1 MEFSLFFFA
10 DDSQSSGTANGR
22 YGLLLDAARFADSH
36 GFDAVWTPE
45 RHFHPFGGLYPNPS
59 VAGAAV
65 AAVTERV
72 GIRAGSVVAPLQD
85 TLRIAEEWS
94 VVDNISGGRAAVS
107 FASGWH
113 PHDFVFH
120 PQGYHS
126 RREDVI
132 AAMKTVRQLWR
143 GEPVRR
149 VNGLGEEIPVRVYPP
164 PVQRELPMWLTS
176 AGSTDTFRI
185 AGEMGAGVLTHLVKQ
200 GVDVLA
206 ENIAVYRKA
215 FRPSPDGSAIPS
227 PGRVTLMM
235 HTLVGPDDSVLE
247 EARGPMRRYVA
258 GSLGLFGTGNT
269 ASRGKERRLSPQH
282 QERLIDVSVDRYF
295 HSVGLFGAVDDAIA
309 TVEKMRAMGVDE
321 IACLIDFG
329 VPTATVLAGLEHLD
343 LVRRSVT
350 A

>member
-10 DDSQSSGTANGR
+10 DDSQSSGMTNGR
-22 YGLLLDAARFADSH
+22 YDLLLEAARFADSH
-36 GFDAVWTPE
+36 DFEAVWTPE

-85 TLRIAEEWS
+85 PLRIAEEWS

-113 PHDFVFH
+113 PHDFVLN
-120 PQGYHS
+120 PQGYDS
-126 RREDVI
+126 RQEDVI

-143 GEPVRR
+143 GEPVTR
-149 VNGLGEEIPVRVYPP
+149 VNGLGEEIPVRAYPP

-176 AGSTDTFRI
+176 AGSTDTFRL

-200 GVDVLA
+200 GVDALA
-206 ENIAVYRKA
+206 ENIAVYREA
-215 FRPSPDGSAIPS
+215 FRLSPEGAAIPS

-235 HTLVGPDDSVLE
+235 HTLVGPDDGVLE
-247 EARGPMRRYVA
+247 EARGPMRAYVA

-269 ASRGKERRLSPQH
+269 ASRDKELRLSPQQ
-282 QERLIDVSVDRYF
+282 QERLIDASVDRYF
-295 HSVGLFGAVDDAIA
+295 RSLGLFGATDKAIMTA
-309 TVEKMRAMGVDE
+309 EKIRAMGVDE

-329 VPTATVLAGLEHLD
+329 APVATVLAGLDHLD
-343 LVRRSVT
+343 LVRRAVT